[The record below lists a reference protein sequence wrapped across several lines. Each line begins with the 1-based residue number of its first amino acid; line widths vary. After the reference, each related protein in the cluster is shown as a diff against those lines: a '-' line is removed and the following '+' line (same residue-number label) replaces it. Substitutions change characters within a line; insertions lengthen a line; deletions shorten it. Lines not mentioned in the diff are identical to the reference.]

1 MSVLDIRRAGDPV
14 LKEKAKAVPKITKP
28 IRTLLDNMA
37 QTMQEADGVGLAAPQ
52 VGISLRVVIIDVGDG
67 LIELINPEILESEG
81 CETSV
86 EGCLSVP
93 GMYGDVERFTSVTV
107 QGLDRH
113 GKPLVVQGSGLLA
126 RALQHEID
134 HLEGVLFIER
144 AQSVYRERK
153 E

>member
-1 MSVLDIRRAGDPV
+1 MSVLDIRKAGDPV
-14 LKEKAKAVPKITKP
+14 LKKAARSVPKITKTV
-28 IRTLLDNMA
+28 RNLLDNMVE
-37 QTMQEADGVGLAAPQ
+37 TMKEADGVGLAAPQ
-52 VGISLRVVIIDVGDG
+52 VGVSLRVIVIDVGGG
-67 LIELINPEILESEG
+67 LIELINPDIIESEG

-93 GMYGDVERFTSVTV
+93 GMYGEVERFTCVTV
-107 QGLDRH
+107 KGINRNNESVIVKGD
-113 GKPLVVQGSGLLA
+113 GLLA

-144 AQSVYRERK
+144 AQSIFRERK

>member
-14 LKEKAKAVPKITKP
+14 LKQIAKPVPKVTKT
-28 IRTLLDNMA
+28 IITLLNNMA
-37 QTMQEADGVGLAAPQ
+37 QTMQEAEGVGLAAPQ
-52 VGISLRVVIIDVGDG
+52 VGVSLRVIVVDVGEG
-67 LIELINPEILESEG
+67 LIELINPEIIESSG
-81 CETSV
+81 CETST

-93 GMYGDVERFTSVTV
+93 GMYGEVERFLNVTV
-107 QGLDRH
+107 KGINRQGN
-113 GKPLVVQGSGLLA
+113 PVCINGSGLLA

-144 AQSVYRERK
+144 AQSIFRERK